1 MKSGI
6 PAALDPTPSLHTFT
20 RLTFMDEP
28 AAGSV
33 AMSKWTDKH
42 KQDDLMILEQIS
54 APFTR
59 ATPDLPKHRP
69 QG

>member
-1 MKSGI
+1 
-6 PAALDPTPSLHTFT
+6 
-20 RLTFMDEP
+20 MDES

-33 AMSKWTDKH
+33 AMSKWTDKYT
-42 KQDDLMILEQIS
+42 QDDLTILEKIS